1 MLPYFLLIRQISIR
15 QTMENTFI
23 TWQNFVDGFGKE
35 MVSAED
41 VYNNMVKHALKD
53 LSLAQFEF
61 YSTDF

>member
-1 MLPYFLLIRQISIR
+1 
-15 QTMENTFI
+15 MENTFI